1 MVQGPPASAFS
12 GFQNRFILYGGNVLG
27 KFEELVPEKKIQ
39 QSWRLKNWTSGHYS
53 NVVIELEETS
63 SSTMMSLKQTG
74 IPASEFDAMKT
85 NWYRY
90 YWHSIKQ
97 TFGFGTSISDAL

>member
-1 MVQGPPASAFS
+1 
-12 GFQNRFILYGGNVLG
+12 
-27 KFEELVPEKKIQ
+27 
-39 QSWRLKNWTSGHYS
+39 
-53 NVVIELEETS
+53 
-63 SSTMMSLKQTG
+63 MMTLKQTG
-74 IPASEFDAMKT
+74 IPASEYDAMKI

>member
-1 MVQGPPASAFS
+1 MLSVLSQNNIYLKYNASS
-12 GFQNRFILYGGNVLG
+12 LQ
-27 KFEELVPEKKIQ
+27 
-39 QSWRLKNWTSGHYS
+39 
-53 NVVIELEETS
+53 S